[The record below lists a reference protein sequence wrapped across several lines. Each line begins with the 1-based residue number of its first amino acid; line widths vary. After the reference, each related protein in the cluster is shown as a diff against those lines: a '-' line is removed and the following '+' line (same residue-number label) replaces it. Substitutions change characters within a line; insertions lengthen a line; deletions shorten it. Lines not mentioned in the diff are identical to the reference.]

1 MTTFQMV
8 TLTARAAFA
17 APMSASDIAAMLAH
31 GVLAIRASRAGSP
44 LYRAHVGGMRATF
57 RRAAGRRA
65 SARRA
70 VLASM

>member
-1 MTTFQMV
+1 MTTLQMI

-31 GVLAIRASRAGSP
+31 GVLAMRAAKTGSP

-57 RRAAGRRA
+57 RRAVRAGKRSWLEA
-65 SARRA
+65 
-70 VLASM
+70 

>member
-17 APMSASDIAAMLAH
+17 APMSAADIATMLAH
-31 GVLAIRASRAGSP
+31 GVLALRAQASGSP
-44 LYRAHVGGMRATF
+44 LYRAHIGGMRATF